1 MQFPFLRCMNPSRT
15 PDRACTYAQVRS
27 RAARGPPPSTYVLDV
42 ATPRAH
48 PPIET
53 KAGRA
58 GRHRPQPVLPHA
70 DGDARR
76 SRKRRPTDQACRSYA
91 HAHRR
96 ALAAWPGLATR
107 EPQLFIFF
115 EKSASDFLFR
125 KINANFSFRR
135 CVYLPELK
143 KLRKAHKTDLST
155 FFHIH
160 STFLDFQLLGSC
172 TKNLLFV

>member
-107 EPQLFIFF
+107 EP
-115 EKSASDFLFR
+115 
-125 KINANFSFRR
+125 R